1 MRSFSDFYNE
11 ALTVQQRRKRAVL
24 MKRLAPKIALKR
36 KIAMKRK
43 ANPEKLKSRSD
54 KAAKNL
60 LRSKLAKTAP
70 YSQLSFAQKAMIDKK
85 LDKKKALISKI
96 SKKLLPSIKQKEKVS
111 DKGTLTNMKKKKELK
126 IKTRNEKY
134 KRYNNRDSP

>member
-96 SKKLLPSIKQKEKVS
+96 SKKLLPSIKQKEK
-111 DKGTLTNMKKKKELK
+111 ER
-126 IKTRNEKY
+126 IKNK
-134 KRYNNRDSP
+134 NPQ